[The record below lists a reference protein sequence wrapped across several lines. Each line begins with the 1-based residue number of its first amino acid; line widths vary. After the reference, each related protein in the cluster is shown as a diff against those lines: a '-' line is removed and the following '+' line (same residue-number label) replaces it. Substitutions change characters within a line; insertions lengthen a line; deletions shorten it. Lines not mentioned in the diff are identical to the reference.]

1 MCQIY
6 ARHDIMLQFHPWIQI
21 IQENLES
28 KETAD
33 EIRQSD
39 NISSNDDNIDPIESF
54 DEFLE

>member
-1 MCQIY
+1 
-6 ARHDIMLQFHPWIQI
+6 MLQFHPWIQI